1 MGAEDCNTIPSP
13 PVSNGASPGP
23 QPEETTKP
31 MSGPVKGSHEAATDA
46 QENRKEHSDGHEPI
60 TCDEVRGNIRGLV
73 EETDM
78 GVGDFQKEIS
88 VTPSAYQNFMK
99 QSGPDRGV
107 RCETYTRAREFF
119 RTHPE
124 MAALAA
130 RHAPPARKENTTSSM
145 QQGRDKPETATSC
158 DSGGSTRD
166 DKIDRALEVGD
177 IKLDGEDECEVEV
190 YDTCDEVRRKI
201 NTLLVKND
209 IPKARFSRALSE
221 SYPYKPEVPPRQLS
235 RFLGKR
241 GPTSGNSNIVFYAA
255 YVFFE
260 KKRIREGRPKSKM
273 RREMEEV
280 HPRGLNTTECMDKM
294 YFLQGRGKKVVE
306 DKYGRLSM
314 KRFNSGAREG
324 YRSARRRPYKS

>member
-1 MGAEDCNTIPSP
+1 
-13 PVSNGASPGP
+13 
-23 QPEETTKP
+23 
-31 MSGPVKGSHEAATDA
+31 
-46 QENRKEHSDGHEPI
+46 
-60 TCDEVRGNIRGLV
+60 
-73 EETDM
+73 M

-201 NTLLVKND
+201 
-209 IPKARFSRALSE
+209 KAH
-221 SYPYKPEVPPRQLS
+221 
-235 RFLGKR
+235 LGKTPGLTQAQFCRELYAQLGAPKCKAIQASQLANFR
-241 GPTSGNSNIVFYAA
+241 GGKGARTGAKSTVFYAA
-255 YVFFE
+255 YVYFE
-260 KKRIREGRPKSKM
+260 KLRIAQGKPKSAH
-273 RREMEEV
+273 RLEMEDIWGYQGGFDLDV
-280 HPRGLNTTECMDKM
+280 DHTT
-294 YFLQGRGKKVVE
+294 R
-306 DKYGRLSM
+306 
-314 KRFNSGAREG
+314 
-324 YRSARRRPYKS
+324 